1 MNKRAFI
8 QYISES
14 NFKELFIREMGW
26 NNPKGQTK
34 FDITIEETTYEFQQ
48 IADRSGFQVLTCE
61 VDDIPSSSMCKKI
74 DTRLRRTANDYI
86 CIYHIPQSEHHLWV
100 VPVKKV
106 EKRDLVLVEYE
117 LASKADFLFEKME
130 DLCFDFD
137 ERTTIMDVKEKVQ
150 AGFIINSEKIT
161 KDFYTGFRKEHTNFA
176 KYITGIDDEITDLK
190 KNRNKQWYTSVMLN
204 RLMFC
209 YFIQKKGFLNLN
221 PNYLRDKLAWVK
233 SEKGEG
239 HFYDSFYRGFLVS
252 LFHDGLNSPRHQP
265 DFVQKYGRIP
275 YLNGGMFSIHE
286 LEEQYPTLDI
296 ADEAFES
303 LFAFFDQWHWHLD
316 DRLTASGKD
325 INPDVLGYIFE
336 QYINDRAQMGAYY
349 TKEDITE
356 YIGRNTILPFL
367 MDATKKTNERPFKT
381 NGAVWQFLK
390 ESDDTYIYDAVKKGA
405 GLEIPEEIAVGL
417 DTTKPNLL
425 ERRSHW
431 NERTPEA
438 FALPTEIWRE
448 TIERLQR
455 YESIKQKI
463 EKGEITEINDFITYN
478 LDIRQFVQDLLSLT
492 DDHLLVRHFYA
503 QLRKVTIL
511 DPTCGSGAFLFAA
524 LNILEPLY
532 EVCIERMQAWNKDNP
547 NLFKEELEEVN
558 GKYRSNIRYFIYKN
572 IILRNLYGVDIMVEA
587 TEIAKLRLFLKMVA
601 VVDVN
606 RRDLNL
612 GLDPLPDIDFNIRC
626 GNTLVGYATAEDLEN
641 DLQYGDMFANME
653 FKDKVH
659 TEMDIVAHAYDTFK
673 KVQLEQSADLETY
686 RNAKQELKNRLKKLD
701 ELLNQ
706 KLYASTVSGG
716 VNYDAWLKSHQ
727 PFHWLAEYYDIING
741 NGGFDVIIGNPPYV
755 EYNKKVQGVAVSDI
769 YKLNGYKTIDC
780 GNLYAYVMERSRNIL
795 SKQGYISMIVP
806 LSGHSTERMSPLVT
820 HFYNAFSLHFLLNL
834 SADANPQR
842 LFEGVKFRLAIFVAT
857 NNSQG
862 CFSTKYTRWLAN
874 ERKVLFTALVKFSDM
889 KDFKYQNV
897 LPKIASPLFISSYN
911 KMLKEK
917 SFFYYNCGSNIV
929 FYHNAPVNWI
939 RAHSFVPYFHSER
952 DGEGITTQLK
962 QLNFNS
968 IERQKLGA
976 SILNSSL
983 FFIWWIT
990 NSDCYHLNKPEIANF
1005 KICYTNILGQHIA
1018 PLADKL
1024 AKDMLSKSK
1033 RRVYNYQTSGRV
1045 EYDEFYMKLSKPIID
1060 EIDKVLAKHY
1070 GLTEE
1075 ELDFI
1080 INYDIKYRMGD
1091 ELNEEGES
1099 EAPSKKDV
1107 KISLNVP
1114 QKERAVKKT
1123 FSEAKQQMPKQVIQ
1137 QKLREQRTEPKDN
1150 ILTMFVR
1157 QETLE
1162 RIKSG
1167 EKTTFK
1173 RYLDDEEFAK
1183 EVLVTKNGKIKLS
1196 KDYCPYTA
1204 KNIAAIKLVCD
1215 GESLVKKVTK
1225 ITFRSGINP
1234 QGKTAWK
1241 IIFHF

>member
-1 MNKRAFI
+1 MNKRVFN

-26 NNPKGQTK
+26 NNPKGQTD
-34 FDITIEETTYEFQQ
+34 FDITIEDTAYTFKQ

-61 VDDIPSSSMCKKI
+61 VSEIPSSSMCKKI
-74 DTRLRRTANDYI
+74 DTRLRRTANDYV
-86 CIYHIPQSEHHLWV
+86 CIYHQPRSEHHLWV

-106 EKRDLVLVEYE
+106 DKRDLVLVEYE
-117 LASKADFLFEKME
+117 SANKADFLFEKME
-130 DLCFDFD
+130 RLCFELD
-137 ERTTIMDVKEKVQ
+137 ERTTIMDVKERVQ

-221 PNYLRDKLAWVK
+221 QDYLRDKLTWVK
-233 SEKGEG
+233 HEKGENR
-239 HFYDSFYRGFLVS
+239 FYESFYRGFLVS

-286 LEEQYPTLDI
+286 LEEKYPTLDI

-367 MDATKKTNERPFKT
+367 MDATKKVDEKPFKT
-381 NGAVWQFLK
+381 NGAVWQYLK
-390 ESDDTYIYDAVKKGA
+390 DSGDTYIFDAVKKGR
-405 GLEIPEEIAVGL
+405 GLEIPEEIAVGI

-431 NERTPEA
+431 NEKTPEA

-455 YESIKQKI
+455 YANIKAKI
-463 EKGEITEINDFITYN
+463 ENGEITEINDFITYN
-478 LDIRQFVQDLLSLT
+478 LDIRQFVQDLLSQT
-492 DDHLLVRHFYA
+492 DDHLLVKHFYA

-532 EVCIERMQAWNKDNP
+532 EICIDRMQGWNSDNP
-547 NLFKEELEEVN
+547 NLFKPELEEIN

-601 VVDVN
+601 VVDVVP
-606 RRDLNL
+606 RDPNL

-626 GNTLVGYATAEDLEN
+626 GNTLVGYATEKEMEEGVK
-641 DLQYGDMFANME
+641 YMDMFAREE
-653 FKDKVH
+653 FEDKVYQ
-659 TEMDIVAHAYDTFK
+659 EMDIVSHAYNTFK
-673 KVQLEQSADLETY
+673 TVQLNQYADIDTY
-686 RNAKQELKNRLKKLD
+686 KTAKKQLKDRLASLNALLDKNLHKATSPGMD
-701 ELLNQ
+701 FGQ
-706 KLYASTVSGG
+706 WIV
-716 VNYDAWLKSHQ
+716 SHQ

-741 NGGFDVIIGNPPYV
+741 NKGFDVIIGNPPYV
-755 EYNKKVQGVAVSDI
+755 EYNKKEKITGLAVSDI
-769 YKLNGYKTIDC
+769 YKLYGYETIEC
-780 GNLYAYVMERSRNIL
+780 GNLYAYVLERSKFIMRND
-795 SKQGYISMIVP
+795 GYISMIVP
-806 LSGHSTERMSPLVT
+806 LSGHSTERMSPLVSY
-820 HFYNAFSLHFLLNL
+820 FYNTFNYHLHLNL

-842 LFEGVKFRLAIFVAT
+842 LFEGVKFRLAIFFAT
-857 NNSQG
+857 NNYMG
-862 CFSTKYTRWLAN
+862 CYTTKYTRWLAE
-874 ERKVLFTALVKFSDM
+874 ERKNLFTALVKFSDVE
-889 KDFKYQNV
+889 DYSYQNII
-897 LPKIASPLFISSYN
+897 PKIANPNFI
-911 KMLKEK
+911 KAIRKVRKEQP
-917 SFFYYNCGSNIV
+917 FFYTCSGSNHCL
-929 FYHNAPVNWI
+929 YHNAPVNWI
-939 RAHSFVPYFHSER
+939 RSHSFIPYFCSER
-952 DGEGITTQLK
+952 DGEGVTTQLK
-962 QLNFNS
+962 SLSFDSTTKVKIASS
-968 IERQKLGA
+968 I
-976 SILNSSL
+976 INSSL

-990 NSDCYHLNKPEIANF
+990 NSDCYHLNQPEISSF
-1005 KICYTNILGQHIA
+1005 RYTYHEKEVETICC
-1018 PLADKL
+1018 LADRL
-1024 AKDMLSKSK
+1024 AKDLQRKSV
-1033 RRVYNYQTSGRV
+1033 RRVYNYKTSGRV

-1070 GLTEE
+1070 GFTEE

-1091 ELNEEGES
+1091 ELNES
-1099 EAPSKKDV
+1099 E
-1107 KISLNVP
+1107 
-1114 QKERAVKKT
+1114 
-1123 FSEAKQQMPKQVIQ
+1123 
-1137 QKLREQRTEPKDN
+1137 
-1150 ILTMFVR
+1150 
-1157 QETLE
+1157 
-1162 RIKSG
+1162 
-1167 EKTTFK
+1167 
-1173 RYLDDEEFAK
+1173 
-1183 EVLVTKNGKIKLS
+1183 
-1196 KDYCPYTA
+1196 
-1204 KNIAAIKLVCD
+1204 
-1215 GESLVKKVTK
+1215 
-1225 ITFRSGINP
+1225 
-1234 QGKTAWK
+1234 
-1241 IIFHF
+1241 